1 MGVINDEKV
10 VREAVVFAE
19 LDALEKEIALLDQA
33 LAKLQERLKPVLTP
47 ESEAT
52 LPEFVSAT
60 NANSMS
66 PLAVRILVHR
76 DRISAIRFMVV
87 RITGMLEI

>member
-1 MGVINDEKV
+1 MGVVNDEMT

-33 LAKLQERLKPVLTP
+33 LAKLQERLKPVLIP
-47 ESEAT
+47 GSEET
-52 LPEFVSAT
+52 LPESVT
-60 NANSMS
+60 NVKMS
-66 PLAVRILVHR
+66 PLAVRILGHR
-76 DRISAIRFMVV
+76 DDISTILLNVI